1 MRDYTLLRSERK
13 TLALQIKGGKL
24 IVRAPK
30 NLKRAYIEDFLLRK
44 EDWIARHLA
53 LQEQRSAAHPEPD
66 EAEIQG
72 LMALA
77 RAVLPGRVEHFSALT
92 GLKPASIR
100 IGGAKTRFGSC
111 SSRGSINFSWRLMA
125 YPPEA
130 VDYVVLHELCH
141 LRHMNHSRDFYALIE
156 HYMPDWRL
164 RREMLKK

>member
-1 MRDYTLLRSERK
+1 MREYTLLRSERK
-13 TLALQIKGGKL
+13 TLGLQIKEGRL

-53 LQEQRSAAHPEPD
+53 LQEEKAAAHPEPD
-66 EAEIQG
+66 EEEVRR
-72 LMALA
+72 LKALA
-77 RAVLPGRVEHFSALT
+77 QAVLPGRVEHFSGLT
-92 GLKPASIR
+92 GLRPARVR

-141 LRHMNHSRDFYALIE
+141 LRHMDHSRAFYGLIE
-156 HYMPDWRL
+156 RYMPDWKR

>member
-1 MRDYTLLRSERK
+1 MREYTLLRSERK
-13 TLALQIKGGKL
+13 TLGLQIKEGRL

-53 LQEQRSAAHPEPD
+53 LQEEKAAAHPEPD
-66 EAEIQG
+66 EEEVRR
-72 LMALA
+72 LKALA
-77 RAVLPGRVEHFSALT
+77 QAVLPGRVEHFSGLT
-92 GLKPASIR
+92 GLRPARVR

-111 SSRGSINFSWRLMA
+111 SSQGSINFSWRLMA

-141 LRHMNHSRDFYALIE
+141 LRHMDHSRAFYGLIE
-156 HYMPDWRL
+156 RYMPDWKR